1 MVEEKENVC
10 IVVLGDIGRSPR
22 MQYHSLSLAKNGHK
36 VDILG
41 YGESEPLIEIKLS
54 PSIYYH
60 FMVPVPQVPI
70 KFLNYAFKTVFQAIN
85 LLFLLISIRSPHILM
100 VQNPP
105 AIPSLIICWLFAKII
120 GAKFI
125 IDWHNYAHSIMALSL
140 SKKHI
145 LVRLTEKC
153 ESFIGKKAD
162 YNFCVTNE
170 MKDDLLIRWGIKAT
184 TLYDRPP
191 LIFKPISLKDKHEFL
206 IRLGQTYNVLLD
218 GPNSTIFTEL
228 IDNEVKLK
236 RSRPAFIVSSTSWT
250 EDEDFSIL
258 FDSLQEYENEI
269 VNGNL
274 HRLPTLICF
283 ITGKGPM
290 KQYYMEK
297 IARQHWKH
305 IQVITPWLDFKD
317 YPLILA
323 SADLGVCLHTSSSGL
338 DLPMKVVDM
347 FGCCLPVLAYDF
359 KCLHELVIDGKNGY
373 TFKNSENLSARI
385 ISWFENFPINEK
397 NLETEK
403 KFKSELETIQ
413 SLRWEENWEKVAYS
427 AFH

>member
-60 FMVPVPQVPI
+60 FMVPVP
-70 KFLNYAFKTVFQAIN
+70 
-85 LLFLLISIRSPHILM
+85 IRSPHILM